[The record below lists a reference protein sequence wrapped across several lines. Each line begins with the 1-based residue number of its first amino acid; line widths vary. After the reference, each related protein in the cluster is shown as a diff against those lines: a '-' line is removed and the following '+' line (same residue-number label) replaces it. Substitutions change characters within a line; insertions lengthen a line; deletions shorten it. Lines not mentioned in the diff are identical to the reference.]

1 VVELAGSRQGI
12 IIVDFCSGGGHLG
25 LLLAHL
31 LPQVS
36 PVFRIRIQ
44 AFCSFRIQ
52 AFCSFRIQSVFVKTP
67 IFFINP
73 KKGVFALLRNH

>member
-1 VVELAGSRQGI
+1 MFEYILSLRLERKCQQLQGLAVPVVELATSRQGI

-36 PVFRIRIQ
+36 PVF
-44 AFCSFRIQ
+44 
-52 AFCSFRIQSVFVKTP
+52 
-67 IFFINP
+67 
-73 KKGVFALLRNH
+73 